1 MAVNPLEC
9 PRDLPHPRG
18 WLQGGC
24 CDGTKGGAQSHPSL
38 PILTWRYHP
47 KEVLGTSL
55 AWGLH
60 QEMLEE
66 LSHSQCL
73 LFAERAWS

>member
-1 MAVNPLEC
+1 
-9 PRDLPHPRG
+9 
-18 WLQGGC
+18 
-24 CDGTKGGAQSHPSL
+24 
-38 PILTWRYHP
+38 
-47 KEVLGTSL
+47 L